1 MDLFHYFGSNDD
13 DKKSREFKEIVI
25 GIMEEVGRPNVVD
38 FFTFFKYF
46 DPQGVRKRM
55 RRKLLDFF
63 DEVMEERI
71 HSRAS
76 NQSKKYNDVLDSF
89 LDLVNQ
95 ESSELCRQP

>member
-1 MDLFHYFGSNDD
+1 
-13 DKKSREFKEIVI
+13 
-25 GIMEEVGRPNVVD
+25 MEEVGRPNVVD

-55 RRKLLDFF
+55 RSYFGKLLDFF